1 MPGRPGWRRGLLL
14 LGAYISAKGGVNR
27 GLTMVDPGE
36 AMRAC
41 YCGRWCCRCPSPS
54 PPHQSQTEVHVDGLG
69 PRVVE
74 GGPRRWDRD
83 RIAALALVAFAVL
96 TIVAMVMTLSL
107 ALAAITRGTRRSR
120 GGAGVLMELN
130 DYGGG
135 TSMSGPSVSSSKTR
149 SSQILWKDGNGV
161 LHMMMAQ
168 R

>member
-1 MPGRPGWRRGLLL
+1 VE
-14 LGAYISAKGGVNR
+14 GGV
-27 GLTMVDPGE
+27 VVAP
-36 AMRAC
+36 
-41 YCGRWCCRCPSPS
+41 PP

-120 GGAGVLMELN
+120 GGGKGVDGVERLRGRHKHVRSKREFLQDQVIPN
-130 DYGGG
+130 LVEGRERRVAHDDG
-135 TSMSGPSVSSSKTR
+135 TKMIVPLVQPQRTLRMRLRPEMVQPRLSRESVMLF
-149 SSQILWKDGNGV
+149 IL
-161 LHMMMAQ
+161 
-168 R
+168 

>member
-1 MPGRPGWRRGLLL
+1 VE
-14 LGAYISAKGGVNR
+14 GGV
-27 GLTMVDPGE
+27 VVAP
-36 AMRAC
+36 
-41 YCGRWCCRCPSPS
+41 PPP
-54 PPHQSQTEVHVDGLG
+54 PPHQSHTEVHVDGLG